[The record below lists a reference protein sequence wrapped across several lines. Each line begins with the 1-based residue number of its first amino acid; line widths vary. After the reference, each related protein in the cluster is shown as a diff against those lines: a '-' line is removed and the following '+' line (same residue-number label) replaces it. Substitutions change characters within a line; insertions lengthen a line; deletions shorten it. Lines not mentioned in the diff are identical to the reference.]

1 MCQGFQ
7 MYQKST
13 QRNSFNYTNTMLL
26 KTDFDVFMGTLE
38 MMCTQLDR
46 EYNYSVEQWRLWFC
60 AGKPLASV
68 F

>member
-13 QRNSFNYTNTMLL
+13 QRNSFNDTNTMLL

-46 EYNYSVEQWRLWFC
+46 EYNYSVEQ
-60 AGKPLASV
+60 
-68 F
+68 